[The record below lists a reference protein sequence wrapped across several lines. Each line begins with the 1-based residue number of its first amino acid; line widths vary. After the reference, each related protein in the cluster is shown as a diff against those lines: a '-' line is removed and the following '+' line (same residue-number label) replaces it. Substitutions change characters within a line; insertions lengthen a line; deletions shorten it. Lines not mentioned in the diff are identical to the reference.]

1 MEVIIFF
8 LNHIIIP
15 NPKRKSMK
23 QLLIVA
29 IFGLSSLVSFTQ
41 VGIGTTSPNTTLDVR
56 GSMAVNSRSF
66 SSTSETVLA
75 TDYSLFF
82 TGISACTLT
91 LPDASLWPGRIIN
104 VKNTKTGTVPVLTI
118 ATTASQTIDGIT
130 TWLLDDAN
138 ETINLVSDGSNWRV
152 VGQGLPANTGTW
164 WTQGG
169 NTVGAEKKLG
179 TLDGYALA
187 IYTNNTEKMH
197 ITTGGSVGIGTSSFD
212 ATYPERLLVD
222 AGSPAV
228 STDFQNVIFAKGNT
242 NSYAQFNIQN
252 TSNGGNASTD
262 IVATANNG
270 SETANYVDL
279 GINSGNYNNGSS
291 SLLNGVNNAYLYS
304 KGEDFVI
311 GNASTS
317 KSIIFFTGG
326 DASSNEKFRI
336 NSSGVV
342 LNSAMTFSSSG
353 VSSDILPSTSAT
365 YNLGS
370 GSKRWNNIYSSNLLN
385 VSDARLKKNIANA
398 SYGLSAILKMRP
410 VQYNW
415 REGDDRDTKIGFLAQ
430 ELRQVI
436 PEVVVGDETKETLA
450 VNYTELIPV
459 LVRAIQQQ
467 QEQIEILKK
476 KIVVLENR

>member
-1 MEVIIFF
+1 
-8 LNHIIIP
+8 
-15 NPKRKSMK
+15 
-23 QLLIVA
+23 VA
-29 IFGLSSLVSFTQ
+29 SWSISQTNKVVSLVS
-41 VGIGTTSPNTTLDVR
+41 N
-56 GSMAVNSRSF
+56 
-66 SSTSETVLA
+66 
-75 TDYSLFF
+75 
-82 TGISACTLT
+82 
-91 LPDASLWPGRIIN
+91 
-104 VKNTKTGTVPVLTI
+104 
-118 ATTASQTIDGIT
+118 
-130 TWLLDDAN
+130 
-138 ETINLVSDGSNWRV
+138 GSNWYTV
-152 VGQGLPANTGTW
+152 SESVPGNTTGSAW
-164 WTQGG
+164 VQGG
-169 NTVGAEKKLG
+169 NNVSAEQKIG
-179 TLDGYALA
+179 TISNYAFPF
-187 IYTNNTEKMH
+187 ITNNSEKMR
-197 ITTGGSVGIGTSSFD
+197 ITADGSVGIGTSTFD
-212 ATYPERLLVD
+212 ATNPERLSVD
-222 AGSPAV
+222 AGSPSV
-228 STDFQNVIFAKGNT
+228 STDFQNVIFGKGNT

-252 TSNGGNASTD
+252 VSGGGNASTD

-291 SLLNGVNNAYLYS
+291 SLLNGANNAYLYN

-353 VSSDILPSTSAT
+353 VSSDILPTASAT

-385 VSDARLKKNIANA
+385 VSDARLKTNIANA

-410 VQYNW
+410 VEYNW
-415 REGDDRDTKIGFLAQ
+415 VKGDDRDTKIGFLAQ

-459 LVRAIQQQ
+459 LVKAIQEQQQ
-467 QEQIEILKK
+467 QIELLKK
-476 KIVVLENR
+476 KIIILENEQ

>member
-1 MEVIIFF
+1 MINKIFAYVIVI
-8 LNHIIIP
+8 
-15 NPKRKSMK
+15 S
-23 QLLIVA
+23 LLSVN
-29 IFGLSSLVSFTQ
+29 SFSQ
-41 VGIGTTSPNTTLDVR
+41 IGIGTTTPNSTLDVQ
-56 GSMAVNSRSF
+56 GSVAAKLTM
-66 SSTSETVLA
+66 STTTSNTLGN
-75 TDYSLFF
+75 TYNFIY
-82 TGISACTLT
+82 TGTSAGTAT
-91 LPDASLWPGRIIN
+91 LPDATTITGRMYTIKNASTNSSLLT
-104 VKNTKTGTVPVLTI
+104 VNTTS
-118 ATTASQTIDGIT
+118 SQTIDGSTTYILTTQYQTIT
-130 TWLLDDAN
+130 VASN
-138 ETINLVSDGSNWRV
+138 GSNWNV
-152 VGQGLPANTGTW
+152 VADGNPAGNYW
-164 WTQGG
+164 AHGG
-169 NTVGAEKKLG
+169 NTVGSEKKLG
-179 TLDGYALA
+179 TIDGYALS
-187 IYTNNTEKMH
+187 IISNNTEKMR
-197 ITTGGSVGIGTSSFD
+197 ITTGGSVGIGSSSFD

-228 STDFQNVIFAKGNT
+228 STDFQNVIVAKGNT

-279 GINSGNYNNGSS
+279 GINSGNYNNGTS
-291 SLLNGVNNAYLYS
+291 SLLNGANNAYLYN
-304 KGEDFVI
+304 KGEDFAI

-326 DASSNEKFRI
+326 DAPSNEKFRI
-336 NSSGVV
+336 NSGGVV

-353 VSSDILPSTSAT
+353 VSSDILPSASAT

-385 VSDARLKKNIANA
+385 VSDARLKKNIANT
-398 SYGLSAILKMRP
+398 SYGLSAILKMHP

-436 PEVVVGDETKETLA
+436 PEVVVGDEKKETLA

-467 QEQIEILKK
+467 QEQIEVLKK
-476 KIVVLENR
+476 KIVALENR